1 MASPRIESGADAGKL
16 VSMLYRSKAT
26 MPFPEAEL
34 ADLASGA
41 AERNR
46 LRKVTGALF
55 HDDGRFLQWI
65 EGPRES
71 IRELFTEIC
80 RDPRHTDIDV
90 VSFGSAGHRLFADW
104 NLRLYRRGQT
114 VPELLGGAARTL
126 RHAGGREGL
135 SAMALEL
142 ADGDSSA
149 YVAALEALDGD
160 VAESVALSE
169 LLMGSYARLLASD
182 AVSDSGLAIGLA
194 LIQGAFRRHSIHV
207 RDYPPT
213 ERGKA
218 LFVAPV
224 PGEPHILSAVLA
236 STALRNDGF
245 PVIYELPL
253 DGDELGRLVEQR
265 ACRGVVLASSG
276 VCARPERLDAIR
288 AAAETVRRAAP
299 PGVRL
304 ALYGRVEHPDEAAL
318 RMTGVNA
325 ICRSAVQLSSY
336 FDCSVRRIH

>member
-26 MPFPEAEL
+26 VPFRGADL
-34 ADLASGA
+34 ADLATGA

-46 LRKVTGALF
+46 VRKVTGALF

-71 IRELFTEIC
+71 VRELFTEIC
-80 RDPRHTDIDV
+80 RDSRHTDIDV

-104 NLRLYRRGQT
+104 NLRLYRQGQT
-114 VPELLGGAARTL
+114 VPELLSGAARTL
-126 RHAGGREGL
+126 RYAGGPEAV

-142 ADGDSSA
+142 ADGDSTGFL
-149 YVAALEALDGD
+149 AALEAMDGD
-160 VAESVALSE
+160 VAESVALCE
-169 LLMGSYARLLASD
+169 LLMGRYARLRADD
-182 AVSDSGLAIGLA
+182 AVNDAGLAIGLA

-207 RDYPPT
+207 RDYPST

-224 PGEPHILSAVLA
+224 PGEPHILGAVLA

-245 PVIYELPL
+245 PVHYELPL
-253 DGDELGRLVEQR
+253 DCRELGSLIGRQ
-265 ACRGVVLASSG
+265 ACQGVVLASSG
-276 VCARPERLDAIR
+276 VCARPERLDTIR
-288 AAAETVRRAAP
+288 AAAETVRRAA

-318 RMTGVNA
+318 RVTGVNA
-325 ICRSAVQLSSY
+325 ICRSTIQLSSY
-336 FDCSVRRIH
+336 FDCSARRIH

>member
-16 VSMLYRSKAT
+16 VSMLYRSRAIV
-26 MPFPEAEL
+26 PFADPDL
-34 ADLASGA
+34 TDLASGA

-46 LRKVTGALF
+46 VRKVTGALF

-65 EGPRES
+65 EGPRDS
-71 IRELFTEIC
+71 IRELFSEIC

-104 NLRLYRRGQT
+104 NLRLYQPGQT

-126 RHAGGREGL
+126 RHAGGRTRL
-135 SAMALEL
+135 SEMALQL
-142 ADGDSSA
+142 ADGDGA
-149 YVAALEALDGD
+149 GFAAALDALDGD
-160 VAESVALSE
+160 VAESVALTE
-169 LLMGSYARLLASD
+169 LLMGCYARLLATD
-182 AVSDSGLAIGLA
+182 AVSEAGLTVGLA
-194 LIQGAFRRHSIHV
+194 LIQGTFRRHTIHV

-213 ERGKA
+213 ERGQG

-224 PGEPHILSAVLA
+224 PGEPHILGAVLA

-245 PVIYELPL
+245 PVTYQLPI
-253 DGDELGRLVEQR
+253 DCRELGGVLGRR

-276 VCARPERLDAIR
+276 VCARAERLEGIR
-288 AAAETVRRAAP
+288 AAAAAVREAAG
-299 PGVRL
+299 PGTRL
-304 ALYGRVEHPDEAAL
+304 ALYGRFEHPDEAML
-318 RMTGVNA
+318 KMTGVNA

-336 FDCSVRRIH
+336 FDSSAQRIH